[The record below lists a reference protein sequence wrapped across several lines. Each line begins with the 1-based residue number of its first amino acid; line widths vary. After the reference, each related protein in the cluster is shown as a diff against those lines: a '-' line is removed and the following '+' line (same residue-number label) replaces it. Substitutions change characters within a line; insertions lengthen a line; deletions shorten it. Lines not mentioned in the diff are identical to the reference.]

1 MNELNPSYNGG
12 SKARTLVN
20 AALDRSKGLFDTS
33 VPNVEHRY
41 WWDNVFFCQLL
52 VEGLAEYARV
62 FGNDN
67 ASLASQIKTEFQR
80 HTDYIMTYLKDDSD
94 GLYVPKRLCKFPPN
108 YD

>member
-20 AALDRSKGLFDTS
+20 AALDRSKALFDTS
-33 VPNVEHRY
+33 VPTVEHRY

-52 VEGLAEYARV
+52 VEGLAEYVRV

-67 ASLASQIKTEFQR
+67 AGLASQIKTEFKR

-94 GLYVPKRLCKFPPN
+94 GLYVPKPPLQISPKL
-108 YD
+108 